1 MSELAAGEAPR
12 GRRLP
17 EGTVLYLVAGTMIS
31 AIFVVPLLW
40 EMLRSFQEPGE
51 IVARPSLKSFS
62 HLGLGNYKTLF
73 HDDGILTNVEN
84 SLIVAVATAALT
96 AVIATLAGYGF
107 GMFRFRG
114 SGVAFGLVLLAFMI
128 PFQAV
133 LTPLFLELHDLGL
146 LNSLVGLALF
156 YTAFNLPFGT
166 YLMRNT
172 FLQIPSELT
181 DAAKVDGASVMTT
194 LTRVLRPLIIPGV
207 ATTIL
212 YAFLFSWTEF
222 LGALTF
228 TTQDSVYTL
237 PVALVNVESS
247 DTYGQIDY
255 GVLVAGAVIAM
266 IPCVIIY
273 VALQRFYVRGLVSGA
288 VKG

>member
-1 MSELAAGEAPR
+1 MPELPAGASLR

-73 HDDGILTNVEN
+73 HRDGILTNVEN
-84 SLIVAVATAALT
+84 SLIVAIATAALT

-172 FLQIPSELT
+172 FLQIPSELA

-228 TTQDSVYTL
+228 TTQDSGYTL

-247 DTYGQIDY
+247 DTYGRSTT
-255 GVLVAGAVIAM
+255 AFSSRA
-266 IPCVIIY
+266 P
-273 VALQRFYVRGLVSGA
+273 
-288 VKG
+288 